1 MKLVSFSAKNYR
13 SITSAHKIA
22 FSDVT
27 TLIGRNNEGKSNLL
41 KALGTAMVLLQ
52 KHAAGKNGLKRIR
65 TLLGPDDTYQWKRD
79 FPIQLQHRKS
89 SIHTVLN
96 LEFQLT
102 EDELNEFY
110 SEIKSNL
117 NGLLPL
123 EIMLGKDNEPQFRVV
138 KSGKGA
144 KSLTQKSE
152 RIAQFIASR
161 IHFSYIPAVRT
172 EKDTLDLIGALVEQ
186 ELRTLEDDLSYKDAI
201 ETIAKL
207 QQPILENLSLQVKDA
222 LHEFLPNIRSVRIDV
237 PETTRRYSY
246 RREVN
251 VIVDDGVATN
261 IEQKGDGV
269 KSLAALGLLK
279 SKNAKSGASILAI
292 EEPESHLHPA
302 AIHQVNEI
310 IQSISQ
316 TSQVLIATHNP
327 LFVNRSDLKSNVIV
341 NDGGATPA
349 KNISQIRDLLG
360 IKASDNLMNASY
372 ALVVEGAEDAR
383 ALKAILPTLSEK
395 LGKALKQNLLVI
407 DYLGG
412 SGKLSYKLSLLKN
425 ALCATHT
432 LLDDDQAGI
441 DAYNSARSNDLITPS
456 ECTFT
461 KCKGKSTAEF
471 EDLINI
477 DLYKNIALEFF
488 GVELSSSKLKG
499 KGKWSQRIESAFN
512 TQGKQFTAQTLAELK
527 QHIAKEIEKR
537 PTEALDSHQRD
548 SIDFLVASL
557 ERLVNL

>member
-1 MKLVSFSAKNYR
+1 LKLVSFSAKNYR

>member
-22 FSDVT
+22 LSDVT

-52 KHAAGKNGLKRIR
+52 NHAAGKNALRRVR
-65 TLLGPDDTYQWKRD
+65 TLLTSNDTYQWKRD
-79 FPIQLQHRKS
+79 FPIQLQNRKFS
-89 SIHTVLN
+89 AHTVLT
-96 LEFQLT
+96 LEFQLAD
-102 EDELNEFY
+102 DELIEFY

-123 EIMLGKDNEPQFRVV
+123 EIMLGKDNEPQFRVI
-138 KSGKGA
+138 KSGKGT

-161 IHFSYIPAVRT
+161 IHFNYIPAIRT
-172 EKDTLDLIGALVEQ
+172 EKDTLDLIGILVEQ
-186 ELRTLEDDLSYKDAI
+186 ELKTLEDDSSYKTAMD
-201 ETIAKL
+201 TIAKL
-207 QQPILENLSLQVKDA
+207 QKPILDNLSIQVKDA
-222 LHEFLPNIRSVRIDV
+222 LHEFLPNIRSVQIDLT
-237 PETTRRYSY
+237 ESTRRYNY

-327 LFVNRSDLKSNVIV
+327 LFVNRSELKSNVIV
-341 NDGGATPA
+341 TDGGATPA
-349 KNISQIRDLLG
+349 KNIAQIRDLLG
-360 IKASDNLMNASY
+360 IKASDNLINASY
-372 ALVVEGAEDAR
+372 ALVVEGAEDAK
-383 ALKAILPTLSEK
+383 ALKAILPTLSDK
-395 LGKALKQNLLVI
+395 LGKALKQNFLVI

-412 SGKLSYKLSLLKN
+412 SGKLSYKLSVLKN

-441 DAYNSARSNDLITPS
+441 DAYNNAKNNDSITPA

-461 KCKGKSTAEF
+461 KCKGRINSEF
-471 EDLINI
+471 EDLISI
-477 DLYKNIALEFF
+477 ALYKEAVLKNF
-488 GVELSSSKLKG
+488 GVDISDGKLKG
-499 KGKWSQRIESAFN
+499 KNKWSQRIESLFKA
-512 TQGKQFTAQTLAELK
+512 QGKQFNDQTLTELK
-527 QHIAKEIEKR
+527 KCIGQEIEKN
-537 PTEALDSHQRD
+537 PGKALDPNQRESVD
-548 SIDFLVASL
+548 ALVKSL